1 MTLAFVFAECEEG
14 QTSAA
19 KRSADK
25 IQGVKEA
32 HSVSGGGFDLVL
44 KVHAKDEQ
52 SLNGVLG
59 AIKRISGI
67 AAVVTSIVCKSLR

>member
-1 MTLAFVFAECEEG
+1 MLAFVCAECEEG

-19 KRSADK
+19 KRSGDK

-32 HSVSGGGFDLVL
+32 HSVSSGGFDLVM

-59 AIKRISGI
+59 AIKHISGI
-67 AAVVTSIVCKSLR
+67 AAVATSIVCRNLL

>member
-14 QTSAA
+14 QTTVA

-25 IQGVKEA
+25 IQGVKET
-32 HSVSGGGFDLVL
+32 HSVSGGGFDLIL

-52 SLNGVLG
+52 SLNGVLS
-59 AIKRISGI
+59 AIKRITGV
-67 AAVVTSIVCKSLR
+67 AAVATSIVCKKLH